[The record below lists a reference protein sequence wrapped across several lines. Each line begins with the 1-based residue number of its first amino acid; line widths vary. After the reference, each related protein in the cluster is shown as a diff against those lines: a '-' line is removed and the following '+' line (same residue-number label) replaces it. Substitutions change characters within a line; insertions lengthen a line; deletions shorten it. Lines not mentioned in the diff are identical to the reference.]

1 MTHFATTLDKKNR
14 LVSMLLDH
22 TIMTFVP
29 GLLVAPVM
37 IYKMLHLPVVM
48 TSMPESFFSYNAY
61 EIFAF
66 SLYFN
71 KDIYLGQ
78 SIAKKIM
85 KFQILDTRT
94 NLPANPIKCLIRNFT
109 ILLWPVEVIAALIN
123 PERRIGDYIAGTK
136 LAVYEQGISPNP
148 HWALMVIAIPL
159 GMLFTFAAWFYPL
172 GLLFKF
178 LLQQKGVMI

>member
-1 MTHFATTLDKKNR
+1 MTNFATTLDKKNR

-22 TIMTFVP
+22 AIMSFAL

-37 IYKMLHLPVVM
+37 IYKMLHLPAVM
-48 TSMPESFFSYNAY
+48 TSMPQSFFSYNAY

-78 SIAKKIM
+78 SIGKKIM
-85 KFQILDTRT
+85 KFQILDMQTH
-94 NLPANPIKCLIRNFT
+94 LPANPIKCLIRNFT
-109 ILLWPVEVIAALIN
+109 ILLWPVEVIAAIVN
-123 PERRIGDYIAGTK
+123 PERRIGDYIAGTR
-136 LAVYEQGISPNP
+136 LAVYEPGISPHP

-159 GMLFTFAAWFYPL
+159 GMLFTFAAWFYPI

-178 LLQQKGVMI
+178 LLRQKGVII

>member
-1 MTHFATTLDKKNR
+1 MTNFATTLNKKNR

-22 TIMTFVP
+22 AIMTFVI
-29 GLLVAPVM
+29 GLFTAPVM
-37 IYKMLHLPVVM
+37 IYKMFHLPAVV
-48 TSMPESFFSYNAY
+48 TSMPESFFTYNAY
-61 EIFAF
+61 EAFAF

-78 SIAKKIM
+78 SIAKKIL
-85 KFQILDTRT
+85 KFQILDTQT

-109 ILLWPVEVIAALIN
+109 ILFWPVEVIAALIN

-136 LAVYEQGISPNP
+136 LAVYEPGINPNP
-148 HWALMVIAIPL
+148 HWALMVMAIPV
-159 GMLFTFAAWFYPL
+159 GMFFTFAAWFYPL

-178 LLQQKGVMI
+178 LLQQKGVII

>member
-1 MTHFATTLDKKNR
+1 MTNFATKLDKKNR

-22 TIMTFVP
+22 AIMTFV
-29 GLLVAPVM
+29 LALFTAPVM
-37 IYKMLHLPVVM
+37 IYKMLHLQSDM
-48 TSMPESFFSYNAY
+48 TSMQEPFFSYNAY
-61 EIFAF
+61 EVFAF

-78 SIAKKIM
+78 SFGKRIL
-85 KFQILDTRT
+85 KFQILDART

-109 ILLWPVEVIAALIN
+109 ILLWPVEVIAAIVN
-123 PERRIGDYIAGTK
+123 PERRIGDYITGTK
-136 LAVYEQGISPNP
+136 LAVYEPGVSSHP

-159 GMLFTFAAWFYPL
+159 GMLFTFAAWFYPV

-178 LLQQKGVMI
+178 LLRQKGVII